1 MTTEYES
8 VSMVAE
14 EEVVYTPWN
23 EELAQQI
30 ALANGVG
37 ELTEAH
43 WRVIHTLREHFIQYG
58 AMPPMEMACSLSRLD
73 SQCADEL
80 FHSAN
85 EMWQVAGLPEPG
97 SEVVAV

>member
-8 VSMVAE
+8 GLMIGE
-14 EEVVYTPWN
+14 EEVHTPWS
-23 EELAQQI
+23 EEFALQI
-30 ALANGVG
+30 AMANGVG

-58 AMPPMEMACSLSRLD
+58 AMPPMEMACSLSSLD
-73 SQCADEL
+73 THCTEQL

-85 EMWQVAGLPEPG
+85 ELWQVAGLPEPG
-97 SEVVAV
+97 SGMVAV